1 MRKRFYLTLAC
12 AGLTLQS
19 NISPAE
25 NIPIPENPMLAQTAL
40 GFNPKNR
47 CPDLRLADEGTIA
60 VVVFLVGR
68 SGIPSKVS
76 IKSTSGS
83 AGLDAAAVSCV
94 MKLRF
99 APATRLGDGEPFD
112 AWQQI
117 AWRWADRGNQNDG
130 RPPSPPGQTSTI
142 SVGSATQAGAG
153 EVTVH
158 VCVDDE
164 GKLKQN
170 PVVLHSSGDT
180 RLDEAAVK
188 IAASGPQY
196 YHPGTTVDGR
206 AVSGCAQLAIKFE
219 TKQ

>member
-1 MRKRFYLTLAC
+1 MRERFYLALAC
-12 AGLTLQS
+12 AGLSFQS
-19 NISPAE
+19 NMSSAE
-25 NIPIPENPMLAQTAL
+25 NIPIPDNPIQAQTAL

-60 VVVFLVGR
+60 VVVFMVGR
-68 SGIPSKVS
+68 SGIPSQVS

-83 AGLDAAAVSCV
+83 AGLDAAAVGCV
-94 MKLRF
+94 LKLRF

-117 AWRWADRGNQNDG
+117 AWRWADRGNQDG
-130 RPPSPPGQTSTI
+130 RQNSTI
-142 SVGSATQAGAG
+142 SNSSPTQAAGAG

-170 PVVLHSSGDT
+170 PSVVHSSGDA

-188 IAASGPQY
+188 IAASAPQY
-196 YHPGTTVDGR
+196 YRPGTSVDGK
-206 AVSGCAQLAIKFE
+206 AVSGCAQLAIRFE

>member
-1 MRKRFYLTLAC
+1 MRERFYWALAC
-12 AGLTLQS
+12 AGLSFQS
-19 NISPAE
+19 NMGSAE
-25 NIPIPENPMLAQTAL
+25 NIPVPDNPIQAQTAL

-60 VVVFLVGR
+60 VVVFMVGR
-68 SGIPSKVS
+68 SGIPSQVS

-83 AGLDAAAVSCV
+83 AGLDAAAVGCV
-94 MKLRF
+94 LKLRF

-117 AWRWADRGNQNDG
+117 AWRWADRGNQDG
-130 RPPSPPGQTSTI
+130 RQNSTI
-142 SVGSATQAGAG
+142 SVGSPKQAGAG

-170 PVVLHSSGDT
+170 PIVVHSSGDT
-180 RLDEAAVK
+180 RLDEAAIK

-196 YHPGTTVDGR
+196 YRPETTVDGR
-206 AVSGCAQLAIKFE
+206 TVSGCAQLAIRFE